1 MLGIK
6 PKSPLND
13 SYTSPPATHVSNAA
27 AINNAVNQ
35 ITAAIRAKSAKTDK
49 EKDQARED
57 KLMNKQIR
65 NRRKLNRLEGKV
77 DNVGDKRKERIKGRI
92 EDAKTK
98 GTQAKTE
105 WHESRKREYDTKGNH
120 CPYGIDA
127 KGNCKPKP
135 TIETKSKEKSFN
147 ALESVGVKPSKFE

>member
-35 ITAAIRAKSAKTDK
+35 ITAAIRAKGAKTDE

-77 DNVGDKRKERIKGRI
+77 DNVGDKRKERIKETNASIQRVDAQTKIKGKKIIRSKSPFINELERI
-92 EDAKTK
+92 F
-98 GTQAKTE
+98 
-105 WHESRKREYDTKGNH
+105 KR
-120 CPYGIDA
+120 
-127 KGNCKPKP
+127 
-135 TIETKSKEKSFN
+135 
-147 ALESVGVKPSKFE
+147 